1 MAAAHPEGEVYFQ
14 RSSLRFSNNL
24 GFFDAENANHFYSH
38 FLIEWV
44 TNEAMAREV
53 RGLPEPNHRGPRSQY
68 LRERPSGV
76 PRTWFGFWS
85 HLPVSYGSNNNIR
98 RWAQI
103 PLERNPAEF
112 RDRDRGGAQKV
123 RVHPCPLP
131 TEQEQWIWIDLV
143 TPIRAIYFPLSQQA
157 DQDFP
162 QLCTYVQINFY
173 HQSARDIWRPR
184 INRFLSHEF
193 TPEFGVGF
201 AWGHSLGINVQ
212 ECIKLLA
219 LTPRLRVTNIWRE
232 KLIVI
237 REIGDIATG
246 HLTPQVRP
254 NLSFDFINFINANFA
269 VDVIWK
275 PVPPRNSFL
284 LNLIENVVSAG
295 LGLVPGVGP
304 LLSAGFSVAW
314 LAITDPEGFTEW
326 AKNGGWALTWIEMVI
341 GSADSMNGYIDPNWR
356 GSPRQLM
363 ATEETTDDQEGQE
376 IQEVDWDHIGPSDL
390 LLDGLR
396 IMAHSAKGT
405 KPPLDDHLHTEILRR
420 AVECRNMSHS
430 EALAIEQGLRAE
442 PEPTEPE
449 ELEDSESDSDNI
461 QRTERGIVAD

>member
-14 RSSLRFSNNL
+14 RSSLRFANHL
-24 GFFDAENANHFYSH
+24 TFFDANNANHFYSH

-44 TNEAMAREV
+44 SNVAMARQV
-53 RGLPEPNHRGPRSQY
+53 RDLPQPNHEGPRSQY

-76 PRTWFGFWS
+76 PRTWYGFWS
-85 HLPVSYGSNNNIR
+85 HLPVSYGRNNNIS

-103 PLERNPAEF
+103 PLETNPAEF
-112 RDRDRGGAQKV
+112 RDSYNGGAQKV

-131 TEQEQWIWIDLV
+131 TTAEQWIWLDLV

-173 HQSARDIWRPR
+173 HQGRRDIWRPR
-184 INRFLSHEF
+184 INQFLGHDF
-193 TPEFGVGF
+193 TPELGVGF
-201 AWGHSLGINVQ
+201 AWGHSLGIDVQ

-237 REIGDIATG
+237 REVGDIATG
-246 HLTPQVRP
+246 HLAQQVRP
-254 NLSFDFINFINANFA
+254 NLSFDFLDFINANFA

-275 PVPPRNSFL
+275 PVPPRSSFL
-284 LNLIENVVSAG
+284 LNLIETVVSAG

-314 LAITDPEGFTEW
+314 MAITDPEGFQEW
-326 AKNGGWALTWIEMVI
+326 ATNGGWALTWIEMVI
-341 GSADSMNGYIDPNWR
+341 GSADSMNNYVDPNWR
-356 GSPRQLM
+356 GSRRLLM
-363 ATEETTDDQEGQE
+363 ATEETVDDKEGQE
-376 IQEVDWDHIGPSDL
+376 IQDADLEHIGPSDL
-390 LLDGLR
+390 LLYGLR

-405 KPPLDDHLHTEILRR
+405 KPPLDDHLHTEILQR
-420 AVECRNMSHS
+420 AVECRNMSLA
-430 EALAIEQGLRAE
+430 EAVMIEQGLKAA
-442 PEPTEPE
+442 PESPEPE
-449 ELEDSESDSDNI
+449 ELDDSE
-461 QRTERGIVAD
+461 